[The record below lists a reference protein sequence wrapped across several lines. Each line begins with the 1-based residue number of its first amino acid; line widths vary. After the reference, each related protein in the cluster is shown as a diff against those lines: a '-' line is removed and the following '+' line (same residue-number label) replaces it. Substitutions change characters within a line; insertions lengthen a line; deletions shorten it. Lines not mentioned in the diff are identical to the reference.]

1 MALDPAVKNLI
12 DTLNEQGLK
21 SFEQM
26 SIAEV
31 RGVVESFSGLQAPK
45 ADVARVVDTVYPG
58 PGGDQAVRLYI
69 PESETPLPIVVYI
82 HGGGWVAGSLDVT
95 EQPCRALAADAKV
108 IVAAVS
114 YRLAPEHKFP
124 AAPEDAFAALNWVVE
139 HAADFGGDGTRVAV
153 MGDSAGGNLAA
164 VTALRARDTGAPA
177 LRAQVLIYPVI
188 DGTAR
193 FPSREE
199 NAEGYLVTT
208 AAIDWFWEQYLA
220 TPEDAENPYASPA
233 KAADLAGL
241 PSTLLLL
248 NEYEVTRDEGVD
260 YGRRLADQDVP
271 VQVELYEGLV
281 HAVYW
286 MTGAIPRS
294 AELHGAVVEFLG
306 KQFAG

>member
-69 PESETPLPIVVYI
+69 PESEVPLPIVVYI
-82 HGGGWVAGSLDVT
+82 HGGGWVAGSLDVI
-95 EQPCRALAADAKV
+95 EQPCRALATDAKV
-108 IVAAVS
+108 IVAAPS
-114 YRLAPEHKFP
+114 YRMAPEHKFP
-124 AAPEDAFAALNWVVE
+124 AAPEDTFAALNWVVE
-139 HAADFGGDGTRVAV
+139 HAAEFGGDGTRVAI

-199 NAEGYLVTT
+199 YAEGYLITT

-233 KAADLAGL
+233 KAADLSGL
-241 PSTLLLL
+241 PATLLLL

-260 YGRRLADQDVP
+260 YGRKLADQGVP

-306 KQFAG
+306 KQFAN

>member
-69 PESETPLPIVVYI
+69 PESEVPLPIVVYI
-82 HGGGWVAGSLDVT
+82 HGGGWVAGSLDVI
-95 EQPCRALAADAKV
+95 EQPCRALATDAKV
-108 IVAAVS
+108 IVAAPS
-114 YRLAPEHKFP
+114 YRMAPEHKFP
-124 AAPEDAFAALNWVVE
+124 AAPEDTFAALNWVVE
-139 HAADFGGDGTRVAV
+139 HAAEFGGDGTRVAV

-199 NAEGYLVTT
+199 YAEGYLVTT

-220 TPEDAENPYASPA
+220 TPEDAENPYASPV
-233 KAADLAGL
+233 KAADLSGL
-241 PSTLLLL
+241 PATLLLL

-260 YGRRLADQDVP
+260 YGRKLADQGIP

-306 KQFAG
+306 KQFAN

>member
-69 PESETPLPIVVYI
+69 PESEVPLPIVVYI
-82 HGGGWVAGSLDVT
+82 HGGGWVAGSLDVI
-95 EQPCRALAADAKV
+95 EQPCRALATDAKV
-108 IVAAVS
+108 IVAAPS
-114 YRLAPEHKFP
+114 YRMAPEHKFP
-124 AAPEDAFAALNWVVE
+124 AAPEDTFAALNWVVE
-139 HAADFGGDGTRVAV
+139 HAAEFGGDGTRVAV

-199 NAEGYLVTT
+199 YAEGYLVTT

-220 TPEDAENPYASPA
+220 TPEDAENPYASPV
-233 KAADLAGL
+233 KAADLSGL
-241 PSTLLLL
+241 PATLLLL

-260 YGRRLADQDVP
+260 YGRKLADQGVP

-306 KQFAG
+306 KQFAN